1 MHKFRDLGKSLKEF
15 YKLPINCPENQK
27 PRFRVKD
34 TSKGKVRLAFC
45 GDEVVEAKKLK
56 TKAKSESKRRSNN
69 GS

>member
-1 MHKFRDLGKSLKEF
+1 
-15 YKLPINCPENQK
+15 LPINCPENQK

-34 TSKGKVRLAFC
+34 TSKGKIRLAFC

>member
-1 MHKFRDLGKSLKEF
+1 M
-15 YKLPINCPENQK
+15 PINCPNKEK

-56 TKAKSESKRRSNN
+56 EKAKERVKK
-69 GS
+69 